1 MNLVHAA
8 EGSSGSFVR
17 PSIREL
23 QHSVLQW
30 SQDRIQT
37 TKTLLIDMLRW
48 PELQAFEVTHLKAAR
63 EALEKA
69 AFELSRLQ

>member
-1 MNLVHAA
+1 MNLLNAS
-8 EGSSGSFVR
+8 ESSLGSFVK

-23 QHSVLQW
+23 QHTVLQW

-37 TKTLLIDMLRW
+37 TKTLVIAMLRL
-48 PELQAFEVTHLKAAR
+48 PELQAFEVVHLKAAR

>member
-1 MNLVHAA
+1 MNIADSDLS
-8 EGSSGSFVR
+8 SSGSFVR

-23 QHSVLQW
+23 QHTVLQW

-37 TKTLLIDMLRW
+37 TKTLVIDMLRW
-48 PELQAFEVTHLKAAR
+48 PELRAFEVVHLKAAR